1 MTQTWTL
8 VTTESSVPIEVS
20 PHGDQLLVTQTALE
34 QTTGWSTNAEGFC
47 LGDRCVPAGVAVE
60 ADGRV
65 NLAAFAAR
73 LRRPLV
79 IETSERMV
87 ALGEAA
93 VDRIDSLQ
101 TLVAPGFEL
110 PELSGRTHRLSD
122 YRGKKVPLASYAS
135 W

>member
-8 VTTESSVPIEVS
+8 VTTASAVPIEVS
-20 PHGDQLLVTQTALE
+20 PSGDELLVTPSALE
-34 QTTGWSTNAEGFC
+34 RATGWSTRTEGFC
-47 LGDRCVPAGVAVE
+47 LGDRCVPTGVAVE

-65 NLAAFAAR
+65 NLAAFATR
-73 LRRPLV
+73 LHRPLV

-93 VDRIDSLQ
+93 ADRIDSLQ
-101 TLVAPGFEL
+101 TLVAPDFEL
-110 PELSGRTHRLSD
+110 PDLSGHTHRLSD
-122 YRGKKVPLASYAS
+122 YRGKKILLASYAS